1 MPSIDAYLRAIKAK
15 ESTNNYSVLG
25 PTHPKYGRAL
35 GAYQVMESNLPSWSQ
50 AAVGRQVTPDEF
62 LKNPE
67 LQDQIAR
74 HRFSQY
80 AEKHGLDNAA
90 SMWHSGVPLAQ
101 AQARKDVLGTR
112 TPDYVRD
119 IARRAGSDTGGSTDG
134 VQVAQPN
141 PQADL
146 PADGAA
152 EAGGPPAQP
161 GFFEGGPGALF
172 GMPQKDWNAG
182 DAMLGVGA
190 ALMARDNPTGASAL
204 SALASK
210 AKTAQAG
217 KSVLKVD
224 NKTGMGVI
232 YDPTTGTTKT
242 QQLFP
247 RSNEPEDPTDGNR
260 KMFQENLNK
269 ANAHSMLSETFDR
282 ARRELA
288 TGDIDLSLAAKIK
301 QSASELFNLP
311 LTEPQKRTARFL
323 LDMENARADILR
335 TFPGVQTEGD
345 AKRAMDMLKPGG
357 IAGLSN
363 DNVME
368 AMERGFSHSTRNYS
382 DQLKYNESLYK
393 KFGDRIGPS
402 DYGDSNAARQRAFA
416 EAEETYKPLKESY
429 VKKRT
434 EGAATQTK
442 QITGRP
448 QDAQAAPPTTG
459 MSLYDAFKNRK

>member
-74 HRFSQY
+74 HRFTQY

-112 TPDYVRD
+112 TPDYVKD
-119 IARRAGSDTGGSTDG
+119 IARRAGGDTGVSVDPT
-134 VQVAQPN
+134 QMT
-141 PQADL
+141 QADL
-146 PADGAA
+146 PAQGAA
-152 EAGGPPAQP
+152 EAGGPPTQP
-161 GFFEGGPGALF
+161 GFWEGGPGALF
-172 GMPQKDWNAG
+172 GMPQKDWNAA
-182 DAMLGVGA
+182 DAMIGVGA
-190 ALMARDNPTGASAL
+190 ALMARDNPSGASAL
-204 SALASK
+204 SALATK
-210 AKTAQAG
+210 AKASQGA
-217 KSVLKVD
+217 KSVVKVD
-224 NKTGMGVI
+224 SKTGMVTR
-232 YDPTTGTTKT
+232 YDPTTDSFKT
-242 QQLFP
+242 EQVFP
-247 RSNEPEDPTDGNR
+247 RSPEADDPTDGNR
-260 KMFQENLNK
+260 KMFQDNLSK
-269 ANAHSMLSETFDR
+269 ANAHSALAETMDR
-282 ARRELA
+282 ARREIA
-288 TGDIDLSLAAKIK
+288 TGDIDLSLASKVK
-301 QSASELFNLP
+301 QSAAELFNMP
-311 LTEPQKRTARFL
+311 LTDQQKRTARFL

-357 IAGLSN
+357 LAGLSN

-368 AMERGFSHSTRNYS
+368 AMERGFAHSTRNYGE
-382 DQLKYNESLYK
+382 QLKYNESLYQ
-393 KFGDRIGPS
+393 KFGTRIAPS

-434 EGAATQTK
+434 ESTTQKSTE
-442 QITGRP
+442 ITGRP
-448 QDAQAAPPTTG
+448 QDAKAPPTTG

>member
-67 LQDQIAR
+67 IQDQIAR

-217 KSVLKVD
+217 KSVLRTDPNTGIGVIFDPNTGATQTRQLYTPPKKEDLPSPTTMKEFTKNQEAVNSHANIANKMDYYRRLIIEDKVD
-224 NKTGMGVI
+224 IGFLEGAEKSWDELRGKALT
-232 YDPTTGTTKT
+232 DR
-242 QQLFP
+242 QLNALAMA
-247 RSNEPEDPTDGNR
+247 RD
-260 KMFQENLNK
+260 FQIMADESLK
-269 ANAHSMLSETFDR
+269 AN
-282 ARRELA
+282 
-288 TGDIDLSLAAKIK
+288 
-301 QSASELFNLP
+301 N
-311 LTEPQKRTARFL
+311 
-323 LDMENARADILR
+323 
-335 TFPGVQTEGD
+335 GVQTEGD
-345 AKRAMDMLKPGG
+345 AQRALALFKPGG
-357 IAGLSN
+357 VTGMNPSGVLEYL
-363 DNVME
+363 D
-368 AMERGFSHSTRNYS
+368 RGFKDASRRYGEAAMANDPY
-382 DQLKYNESLYK
+382 Y
-393 KFGDRIGPS
+393 RR
-402 DYGDSNAARQRAFA
+402 YGDKVGPVDWDKGVAGNRTKFEESDKTFTPMK
-416 EAEETYKPLKESY
+416 ETYLKT
-429 VKKRT
+429 KRA
-434 EGAATQTK
+434 EQDQKATSVN
-442 QITGRP
+442 GRP
-448 QDAQAAPPTTG
+448 TSVKAPAAG
-459 MSLYDAFKNRK
+459 GSFYDHMKK